1 MLKVITS
8 IIINEVM
15 NYPINETCGEYVELY
30 NFTNN
35 TIYLNGFRITDGEDI
50 DFIVE
55 IQDPPNNT
63 SSRLYILPNEY
74 TLIIDRDY
82 LSNCPTDYNLFGNIL
97 TTDDN
102 SIGNGLSKSD
112 SIYILNQN
120 NDTISRFQKP
130 IPNITQ
136 GYSVE
141 RINFQI
147 DEWGQSLILNG
158 TPNFQNSIFSMSIIK
173 LDSAYIISSQLKI
186 RLKNLS
192 SENYSHEVKV
202 ISRDTFSYQVQ
213 ISQGSSYEISVSL
226 NNLKSPKVEI
236 ISNNFYEYFYVPI
249 YYPIIVLNEIEY
261 DLGPEWIEI
270 YNASNTKIDLG
281 KFSLRDLS
289 GNIVN
294 LIGIIEPYGYKVLR
308 TDSLK
313 DFITLNDNYESLV
326 LYSRFNFIFDS
337 VYYSSSY
344 GGKGNLTLEKVNPS
358 LKGYLKESFKSSLVE
373 YGTPNRLNSVYISD
387 SSLNLDIFISN
398 KRARKGEIITI
409 SAYLYEN
416 TNIEVLL
423 FDNIGRLI
431 NKLYSAEN
439 TNRIVFNLNT
449 SNLSNGIYILLFK
462 GPKKSKKAYFRIVD

>member
-30 NFTNN
+30 NPTND
-35 TIYLNGFRITDGEDI
+35 TIFLNGFRITDGEDI
-50 DFIVE
+50 DFIFE
-55 IQDPPNNT
+55 IQNPPNNT
-63 SSRLYILPNEY
+63 SSRLHVLPNEY

-82 LSNCPTDYNLFGNIL
+82 LSNCPINYNLFGNIL
-97 TTDDN
+97 TTEDN
-102 SIGNGLSKSD
+102 SIGNGLSKTD

-130 IPNITQ
+130 ISNITQ
-136 GYSVE
+136 GYSLE

-158 TPNFQNSIFSMSIIK
+158 TPNYQNSIFSNSVIK
-173 LDSAYIISSQLKI
+173 LDSAYLISSELKI
-186 RLKNLS
+186 KLKNLS
-192 SENYSHEVKV
+192 NESYIQELKI
-202 ISRDTFSYQVQ
+202 ISGDTFSYQVQ
-213 ISQGSSYEISVSL
+213 IPQGGSYEISMNLSI
-226 NNLKSPKVEI
+226 LKSPKIEVV
-236 ISNNFYEYFYVPI
+236 SNNFYEYFYVPI
-249 YYPIIVLNEIEY
+249 YYPILVLNEIEY

-270 YNASNTKIDLG
+270 YNASNTTIDLS
-281 KFSLRDLS
+281 KFSIRDLS

-294 LIGIIEPYGYKVLR
+294 LTGTIEPYGYKVFR
-308 TDSLK
+308 ADSQE

-398 KRARKGEIITI
+398 KRVRKGEIITI

-416 TNIEVLL
+416 TDVEVLL

-431 NKLYSAEN
+431 SKLYSAEN

-449 SNLSNGIYILLFK
+449 SNLSSGIYILLFK
-462 GPKKSKKAYFRIVD
+462 SSKKSKKAYFRIID